1 MAIDPCEV
9 PFGHSRKVLR
19 TFRDLD
25 HTSFASNAPDPRVV
39 GALRGSRYYTSV
51 ASAGS
56 QRGVLLVAESAE
68 HSRRVSAPW
77 AETSDVAVKD

>member
-1 MAIDPCEV
+1 MAIDPCDEV

-25 HTSFASNAPDPRVV
+25 HTPLMPNAPDPRVV
-39 GALRGSRYYTSV
+39 GALRRSRYYTPV
-51 ASAGS
+51 AAAGS
-56 QRGVLLVAESAE
+56 Q
-68 HSRRVSAPW
+68 RRVSAPW

>member
-1 MAIDPCEV
+1 MAIEEV

-25 HTSFASNAPDPRVV
+25 HDSLGPNAPDPRVV
-39 GALRGSRYYTSV
+39 GALRRSRYYTPV
-51 ASAGS
+51 GAAGT
-56 QRGVLLVAESAE
+56 QRGVLSVAESAE
-68 HSRRVSAPW
+68 HFRRVSAPW